1 MTNNSILLSLLF
13 LLISLHSCSVYSISD
28 SKLENDKIYG
38 LVCPN
43 PKYLATIAFEP
54 EAKKDGYGEVSLN
67 SNYTMK
73 DCLDFAKKRHGNEVS
88 IVNIRWDMRNSKRI
102 SAIFDVVKCD

>member
-1 MTNNSILLSLLF
+1 MIKNSILLSLF
-13 LLISLHSCSVYSISD
+13 ILLLSLYSCSVYSISD

-43 PKYLATIAFEP
+43 PKYVATISYEP
-54 EAKKDGYGEVSLN
+54 EAKKDAYGEVTLN

-73 DCLDFAKKRHGNEVS
+73 DCLDFAKKRHGNEVT